1 MNPVSR
7 THMGSGTHR
16 LFTRHC
22 CNACN
27 LSGVMQSNRLISLRV
42 IGGFLDGL
50 NLVFDTGLTCIIG
63 ARGTGKS
70 TILELIRYCLDQLP
84 KKDLSPAARRRVDN
98 LVAGNLGGGR
108 VELEVET
115 SDGVRYFITRAAGEE
130 PMVLDKERNPTGIKV
145 AGFFRAEI
153 FSQNEVEGIADQKRF
168 QLELIDSFAS
178 SELPSLDWSI
188 HDLREGIVRA
198 ARDTEPLRSEIR
210 TLEEKIRQAPNI
222 RERLKAF
229 TMEGG
234 DSAEEVNKAHAAKA
248 LRDREARAVRAAGD
262 AVSRC
267 RAQVSQM
274 IGMLKAELTGKFS
287 KDLLEGANAA
297 LMGQIVDGLRT
308 ASQQVDKHLT
318 LAVET
323 LEACS
328 PAQGGMQDKLNEQ
341 HQVQEIAFRELIEKH
356 AHFQKQST
364 ERAGLDRQLNEIM
377 DAERLKKEKEAE
389 IAKLEE
395 RQAALL
401 KRLSEE
407 RDRRFDIRKK
417 IADRL
422 NGDLSPTIRVT
433 LVQDGDTTGYREL
446 LEEHLKPTQMRHVT
460 VAQRLSESTPPCQ
473 LASLV
478 RSGDLKAL
486 MEHGDLNP
494 DQAAKVVQA
503 FSHPVRLAELES
515 VDLRDQPTI
524 ELQDGSGYKDS
535 ATLSTGQKCTTILPI
550 LLLESA
556 NPLLIDQP
564 EDNLDN
570 RFIFQTV
577 VSKIGQASK
586 NRQLV
591 FITHNPNIPVL
602 GEAGQVV
609 VMESDGDHGGS
620 ITSGDV
626 DHCREHIITLLEGG
640 AEAFRQRGNRYK
652 MTRK

>member
-1 MNPVSR
+1 MK
-7 THMGSGTHR
+7 
-16 LFTRHC
+16 
-22 CNACN
+22 
-27 LSGVMQSNRLISLRV
+27 SNRLISLRV

-50 NLVFDTGLTCIIG
+50 ILVFDTGLTCIIG

-70 TILELIRYCLDQLP
+70 TILELIRYCLDLLP

-108 VELEVET
+108 VELEVEN

-153 FSQNEVEGIADQKRF
+153 FSQNDVEGIADQKRF
-168 QLELIDSFAS
+168 QLELIDSFS
-178 SELPSLDWSI
+178 STELPSLDWSI
-188 HDLREGIVRA
+188 QALREDIVRA

-210 TLEEKIRQAPNI
+210 VLEEKIRQAPNI

-248 LRDREARAVRAAGD
+248 MRDREARAVRAAGD
-262 AVSRC
+262 AVIRC
-267 RAQVSQM
+267 RAQVNQM
-274 IGMLKAELTGKFS
+274 IGVLKAELTGKFS

-297 LMGQIVDGLRT
+297 LMAQIVDGLRA

-318 LAVET
+318 LAVEI
-323 LEACS
+323 LDACS
-328 PAQGGMQDKLNEQ
+328 TAQGGMHDKLNEQ
-341 HQVQEIAFRELIEKH
+341 HQMQEIAFRELIEKH

-377 DAERLKKEKEAE
+377 DAERLKNEKEAE

-395 RQAALL
+395 SKTALL

-407 RDRRFDIRKK
+407 RDRRFGIRKK

-460 VAQRLSESTPPCQ
+460 VAQKLSESTPPCQ

-486 MEHGDLNP
+486 MGHGDLNP
-494 DQAAKVVQA
+494 DQATKVVQA
-503 FSHPVRLAELES
+503 FSDPVRLAELES

-524 ELQDGSGYKDS
+524 ELHDGSGYKDS
-535 ATLSTGQKCTTILPI
+535 TTLSTGQKCTTILPI

-577 VSKIGQASK
+577 VSKIGKARE

-609 VMESDGDHGGS
+609 VMESDGDHGGAA
-620 ITSGDV
+620 TSGNV
-626 DHCREHIITLLEGG
+626 DHCRDHIITLLEGG
-640 AEAFRQRGNRYK
+640 AEAFRKRGNRYK
-652 MTRK
+652 MPQK

>member
-1 MNPVSR
+1 MK
-7 THMGSGTHR
+7 
-16 LFTRHC
+16 
-22 CNACN
+22 
-27 LSGVMQSNRLISLRV
+27 SNRLISLRV

-50 NLVFDTGLTCIIG
+50 TLVFDAGLTCIIG

-84 KKDLSPAARRRVDN
+84 KKDLSPAARRRVEN

-108 VELEVET
+108 VELEVEN

-188 HDLREGIVRA
+188 QDIQDGIVRA

-210 TLEEKIRQAPNI
+210 ALEEKIRQAPNI

-267 RAQVSQM
+267 RAQVGQL
-274 IGMLKAELTGKFS
+274 IGALKAELTGKFS

-323 LEACS
+323 LDACS
-328 PAQGGMQDKLNEQ
+328 AAQGGMWDKLQEQ

-395 RQAALL
+395 KQATLL
-401 KRLSEE
+401 ARLSEE
-407 RDRRFDIRKK
+407 RDRRFGIRKQ

-422 NGDLSPTIRVT
+422 NDDLSPTIRVT

-460 VAQRLSESTPPCQ
+460 VAQKLSESTPPCQ

-486 MEHGDLNP
+486 MQHGDLNP
-494 DQAAKVVQA
+494 DQAAKVIQA
-503 FSHPVRLAELES
+503 FSDPVRLAELES

-535 ATLSTGQKCTTILPI
+535 ASLSTGQKCTTILPI

-577 VSKIGQASK
+577 VSKIGKASE

-620 ITSGDV
+620 VNSGDV
-626 DHCREHIITLLEGG
+626 DHCREYIITLLEGG
-640 AEAFRQRGNRYK
+640 AEAFRQRGDRYK
-652 MTRK
+652 MIRK